1 MPYLNAFAAGAEP
14 RVLNDTEPFAEL
26 LAVAAAHDVPCE
38 APPTC
43 RSRQV
48 VVRGLRFHVLDW
60 GDPTAPPLLLIH
72 GGGVTAHTW
81 DLAALQLADSYR
93 VLAPDIRGHGNSEW
107 PRDGDSDHHE
117 MTLDIAELLVALDAT
132 PAVVMGH
139 SLGGALAMRLA
150 LGFPD
155 MVRALGILDFCP
167 EPIYPGLEAGRIR
180 TFESLEDYVSRALKY
195 ADRLPAEVAYAARHE
210 LLERTD
216 GRLMS
221 RHDPRHV
228 MGGPDPEYYPGT
240 PGFDDMGAATMPTLV
255 LWGADSFL
263 VTDEKCE
270 RLLTALPDGYP
281 VRIEGASHQVH
292 LERPGAF
299 LDGVNGFL
307 DSLPPG

>member
-1 MPYLNAFAAGAEP
+1 MPYLSDFATGAEP
-14 RVLNDTEPFAEL
+14 RVLNDTETFAEL
-26 LAVAAAHDVPCE
+26 LTVAAEHGVRCE
-38 APPTC
+38 SPPVC
-43 RSRQV
+43 RSLQV

-60 GDPTAPPLLLIH
+60 GDADAPPLMLIH

-81 DLAALQLADSYR
+81 DLAALQLASSYR
-93 VLAPDIRGHGNSEW
+93 VLAPDIRGHGNTEW

-117 MTLDIAELLVALDAT
+117 MTLDMAELLVALGAT

-150 LGFPD
+150 LAFPE
-155 MVRALGILDFCP
+155 MVQALGILDFSP
-167 EPIYPGLEAGRIR
+167 EPIYPGLQAGRIR
-180 TFESLEDYVSRALKY
+180 TFESIDDYVRRALKY

-210 LLERTD
+210 LMERTD

-240 PGFDDMGAATMPTLV
+240 PGFADMRAAAMPTLV

-270 RLLTALPDGYP
+270 RLLDCLPNGYP
-281 VRIEGASHQVH
+281 VRIENASHQVH

-299 LDGVNGFL
+299 HDGVLEFL
-307 DSLPPG
+307 DKLPV